1 MPLFQYKAINNKGEN
16 VQGGLTA
23 ADKAE
28 VLQTLRESG
37 LFTLRINEA
46 MAGKLKGNP
55 YIELFSGVKTK
66 DIAFFCRQFATM
78 LMAGI
83 NIIQVLEILFRQT
96 ENKKL
101 KKVIG
106 EVYEEVQ
113 KGNTFSDALRK
124 HIKIF
129 PELLVN
135 MVETGEV
142 SGTLDV
148 IMDRMAITFEKDS
161 RVQNK
166 VRGAL
171 VYPIVLSVV
180 AAFVVIFLLTF
191 VLPTFVGIFEQS
203 SVPLPLPT
211 RILMGAGNVVKNYW
225 YLILPSIGVIVYL
238 VLRWSKSD
246 QGRLEIDKFVLK
258 IPVVGNV
265 VQKVASSRFS
275 RTLSILVSSGTP
287 ILQALEVVA
296 RVVGNKVIANG
307 ILKARDEVTKG
318 IELSTPIRNL
328 GLFPPMIDS
337 MIKIGE
343 ESGTLDSVLEKTA
356 NFYDDEV
363 EAAIQKLTSMLEP
376 AIIII
381 MGAVVGFIILSIALP
396 MFDMI
401 QTVQ

>member
-1 MPLFQYKAINNKGEN
+1 MPLFQYKAINSKGEN
-16 VQGGLTA
+16 VQGRLTA
-23 ADKAE
+23 ADKTE
-28 VLQTLRESG
+28 VLQMLRESS
-37 LFTLRINEA
+37 LFPLRINEA
-46 MAGKLKGNP
+46 IAGKLKDNKD
-55 YIELFSGVKTK
+55 IEFFSGVKTK

-78 LMAGI
+78 LNAGI
-83 NIIQVLEILFRQT
+83 TIIQVLEILFRQT

-113 KGNTFSDALRK
+113 KGNTFSGALKK
-124 HIKIF
+124 HAKIF

-148 IMDRMAITFEKDS
+148 IMDRMAISFEKDS

-171 VYPIVLSVV
+171 VYPIVLSFV
-180 AAFVVIFLLTF
+180 ATFVLIFLLIF
-191 VLPTFVGIFEQS
+191 VLPIFVGIFEQS
-203 SVPLPLPT
+203 NVPLPLPT
-211 RILMGAGNVVKNYW
+211 RIVMGAGNVVRNYW
-225 YLILPSIGVIVYL
+225 FLIFPGIGILVYL
-238 VLRWSKSD
+238 VLQWSKSD
-246 QGRLEIDKFVLK
+246 QGRLEIDKYLLK

-265 VQKVASSRFS
+265 VQKIASSRFS
-275 RTLSILVSSGTP
+275 RTLSILASSGTP
-287 ILQALEVVA
+287 ILQALEVSA

-363 EAAIQKLTSMLEP
+363 ETAIQKLTSMLEP
-376 AIIII
+376 VIIVI
-381 MGAVVGFIILSIALP
+381 MGAIVGFIILSIALP
-396 MFDMI
+396 MFDML
-401 QTVQ
+401 QTVE

>member
-1 MPLFQYKAINNKGEN
+1 MPLFQYKAINSKGEN
-16 VQGGLTA
+16 VQGRLTA

-28 VLQTLRESG
+28 ILQMLRESS
-37 LFTLRINEA
+37 LFSLSIDEA
-46 MAGKLKGNP
+46 MTDKLKDNKD
-55 YIELFSGVKTK
+55 IEFFSGVKTK

-78 LMAGI
+78 LNAGI
-83 NIIQVLEILFRQT
+83 TIIQVLEILFRQT

-113 KGNTFSDALRK
+113 KGNTFSDALKK
-124 HIKIF
+124 HTKIF

-148 IMDRMAITFEKDS
+148 IMERMAITFEKDS

-171 VYPIVLSVV
+171 VYPIVLSIV
-180 AAFVVIFLLTF
+180 ATFVLIFLLAF

-203 SVPLPLPT
+203 NVPLPLPT
-211 RILMGAGNVVKNYW
+211 RIVMGTGNMVRNYW
-225 YLILPSIGVIVYL
+225 FLIFLGIGILVYL
-238 VLRWSKSD
+238 VLQWSKSD
-246 QGRLEIDKFVLK
+246 QGRLEIDKFLLK
-258 IPVVGNV
+258 IPVVRNV
-265 VQKVASSRFS
+265 IQKVASSRFS
-275 RTLSILVSSGTP
+275 RTLSILASSGTP
-287 ILQALEVVA
+287 ILQALEVAA

-307 ILKARDEVTKG
+307 ILKARDEVAKG

-363 EAAIQKLTSMLEP
+363 ETAIRKLTSMLEP
-376 AIIII
+376 VIIVV
-381 MGAVVGFIILSIALP
+381 MGAIVGFIILSIALP
-396 MFDMI
+396 MFDML